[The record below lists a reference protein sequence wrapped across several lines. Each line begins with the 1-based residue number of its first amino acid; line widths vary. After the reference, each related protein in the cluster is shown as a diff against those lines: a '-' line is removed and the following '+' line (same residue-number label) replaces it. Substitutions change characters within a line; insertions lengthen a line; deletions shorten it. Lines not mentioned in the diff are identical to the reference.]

1 MKIGRITRALGEID
15 EAYIQ
20 EVFDYKK
27 SERSKFTMSKKKL
40 FSIALA
46 AAIAMISAVMVAAD
60 SDILPRIESK
70 CLGISHFIPLKTEH
84 AYLKMTPPDKR
95 YTKLTYDES
104 GHATISIDK
113 DKNFAIGNALEVR
126 LRNNGEMFFFEKGDK
141 FKVRI
146 EVDLNAEGI
155 KHPEG
160 VYLEF
165 GRIWAVDDKP
175 HELKRFDF
183 DDDVNGVLEFTYEIP
198 MTNEYDFY
206 IMSNSSDFVHVK
218 SISIEK
224 IS

>member
-104 GHATISIDK
+104 GHTTISIEK
-113 DKNFAIGNALEVR
+113 EKNFAIGHALEVR

-141 FKVRI
+141 IKVRI
-146 EVDLNAEGI
+146 EVDLNAKGLTRPNTI
-155 KHPEG
+155 
-160 VYLEF
+160 EF
-165 GRIWAVDDKP
+165 GRIWKVDDKP
-175 HELKRFDF
+175 HDLKVFRGGDY
-183 DDDVNGVLEFTYEIP
+183 VNGVLEFTYEIP

-206 IMSNSSDFVHVK
+206 IKNHGTEYAHVK
-218 SISIEK
+218 SINIDKIIE
-224 IS
+224 

>member
-70 CLGISHFIPLKTEH
+70 CLGISRFIPRSTKQVALE
-84 AYLKMTPPDKR
+84 LPPRDER
-95 YTKLTYDES
+95 YPELSYDES
-104 GHATISIDK
+104 GRATISVGEDE
-113 DKNFAIGNALEVR
+113 NFAICHARVAR
-126 LRNNGEMFFFEKGDK
+126 LRKNGEMYYLNKGDK
-141 FKVRI
+141 IKVRI
-146 EVDLNAEGI
+146 EVDLNAKGLT
-155 KHPEG
+155 HPNTIA
-160 VYLEF
+160 F
-165 GRIWAVDDKP
+165 GRIWKVDDKP
-175 HELKRFDF
+175 HDLKVFRGGDY
-183 DDDVNGVLEFTYEIP
+183 VNGVLEFTYEIP

-206 IMSNSSDFVHVK
+206 IEGGGLDYVHVK
-218 SISIEK
+218 SISIE
-224 IS
+224 IL